1 MAKKCNNGAYIPL
14 APNTFLLRGP
24 SHKNGGVDISP
35 NIEAEGGEV
44 IQIGNGRIRILSK
57 HKLGAGK
64 SPANNFLRGMDF
76 NTAFNL
82 QENYK
87 DRNRL
92 NDDGSKYKT
101 GGEEEIID
109 KIKHKIIATKNK
121 LFGRVKVDVP
131 KIENGYDFSKIIAT
145 DNRPFNADSINYIAS
160 KLNNLDNN
168 FQRAAVIANIIDES
182 GGDPYAASKD
192 NTYRGL
198 LQWADDRWSEIE
210 KAGDVPTMDEQLAYF
225 TKTIDNLTDGKT
237 WTHGGKG
244 SGYQSNKD
252 AYNAFKKGEDIDTVM
267 HGFTWGNVRPLGKQA
282 SYENRLKIAKQ
293 VLDVLNSKQEKALG
307 GEDKPYTPEELHAE
321 WVRSHA
327 NPNQDLVDRV
337 IGNLINP
344 IADQEYETKYTRDPN
359 KVSHKAFDLVN
370 EDVYYK
376 QGADNYDKRL
386 IDAQDLINLKNA
398 AAKSIGTEYI
408 TDPSG
413 VKIRNPLYSHD
424 KKVTNK
430 AKYAFDLY
438 NRGVLPNIYFYNE
451 GDDEINGIKISKDAL
466 GFMNNRKNNDIYVM
480 RGQNDINRS
489 LYHEYKHTMD
499 KALSKFIYDDYALT
513 HTGTEA
519 LNRHYKF
526 KDQTNY
532 YNDPAEVAARIE
544 TLRKFLTDDINK
556 RDFTLKDI
564 EDYLYSNSD
573 IGQLRDG
580 AGYTHEEIV
589 DLLNST
595 YKYGGESNVDADEDI
610 NDTVNSKDRIGKR
623 RTILKKNRQ
632 RLYNTVNTTI
642 NKEKIKDAID
652 LLFDKNHSNIQY
664 NNQPKSNAVSTNDRR
679 YEREVPYSA
688 NPIIKRPDDS
698 RVYEN
703 INSIT
708 KSLIDILYNNENNNQ
723 VRQEQPVVNNEKK
736 EDPIKQYAINSNPK
750 TKNIIGDINIAK
762 PTSLYGRT
770 PIITFKKG
778 LEIDDDG
785 FYGGELPPAIITDD
799 IIKKEKALG
808 GMANHFIYNIG
819 GKDRLAMIPST
830 GSKTEA
836 RCGGKFSSNK
846 TKSGKHKALFGLDDI
861 GTANLIGNGVSALA
875 NIGSGLITDA
885 GINKLQAPTQQIV
898 TPERALKLNTTYNI
912 GSQLETMNNTLANM
926 GNALKNNTASS
937 QGYAARLNRYGSVR
951 DQLSRQL
958 FEDKNNRE
966 SQLINADL
974 QNQQNVMNRNIVRSD
989 EAANRYNEAF
999 REFNNDRLKLKTANW
1014 ASTLDKV
1021 SGDISGGIHAFIGS
1035 DQRKKQAELDNN
1047 NLLIGMLPY
1056 LDNIPGIKDD
1066 KTLQGNIVERIKKLL
1081 GTI

>member
-1 MAKKCNNGAYIPL
+1 MVKKCNNGAYIPL

-101 GGEEEIID
+101 GGENEIELTKLTPEEERIFQMWYKGMATRSGMSLNPDDKEHYYDYRGYWKNISKDKHIWDNKGHFYDTYKLPGHPTFSDQSNYAKGKYASKYASLAGHWVNGLEYNRITGSTQKEDEVYLNPKDYNDYMTKYKSQIKKFGGEDDIID

-210 KAGDVPTMDEQLAYF
+210 KAGDIPTMDEQLAYF

-252 AYNAFKKGEDIDTVM
+252 AYNAFKKGENIDTVM

-307 GEDKPYTPEELHAE
+307 G
-321 WVRSHA
+321 
-327 NPNQDLVDRV
+327 
-337 IGNLINP
+337 
-344 IADQEYETKYTRDPN
+344 
-359 KVSHKAFDLVN
+359 
-370 EDVYYK
+370 
-376 QGADNYDKRL
+376 
-386 IDAQDLINLKNA
+386 
-398 AAKSIGTEYI
+398 
-408 TDPSG
+408 
-413 VKIRNPLYSHD
+413 
-424 KKVTNK
+424 
-430 AKYAFDLY
+430 
-438 NRGVLPNIYFYNE
+438 
-451 GDDEINGIKISKDAL
+451 
-466 GFMNNRKNNDIYVM
+466 
-480 RGQNDINRS
+480 
-489 LYHEYKHTMD
+489 
-499 KALSKFIYDDYALT
+499 
-513 HTGTEA
+513 
-519 LNRHYKF
+519 
-526 KDQTNY
+526 
-532 YNDPAEVAARIE
+532 
-544 TLRKFLTDDINK
+544 
-556 RDFTLKDI
+556 
-564 EDYLYSNSD
+564 
-573 IGQLRDG
+573 
-580 AGYTHEEIV
+580 
-589 DLLNST
+589 
-595 YKYGGESNVDADEDI
+595 
-610 NDTVNSKDRIGKR
+610 
-623 RTILKKNRQ
+623 
-632 RLYNTVNTTI
+632 
-642 NKEKIKDAID
+642 
-652 LLFDKNHSNIQY
+652 
-664 NNQPKSNAVSTNDRR
+664 
-679 YEREVPYSA
+679 
-688 NPIIKRPDDS
+688 
-698 RVYEN
+698 
-703 INSIT
+703 
-708 KSLIDILYNNENNNQ
+708 
-723 VRQEQPVVNNEKK
+723 
-736 EDPIKQYAINSNPK
+736 
-750 TKNIIGDINIAK
+750 
-762 PTSLYGRT
+762 
-770 PIITFKKG
+770 
-778 LEIDDDG
+778 
-785 FYGGELPPAIITDD
+785 
-799 IIKKEKALG
+799 
-808 GMANHFIYNIG
+808 MANHFIYNIG
-819 GKDRLAMIPST
+819 GKDRLAILPST
-830 GSKTEA
+830 GSKIEA
-836 RCGGKFSSNK
+836 RCGGKFSSK
-846 TKSGKHKALFGLDDI
+846 KSKSGKHKALFGLDDI
-861 GTANLIGNGVSALA
+861 GTANLIGNGISALA

-885 GINKLQAPTQQIV
+885 GINKLQAPTRQIV

-912 GSQLETMNNTLANM
+912 GSQLETMNSTLANM

-966 SQLINADL
+966 SQLINTDL

-989 EAANRYNEAF
+989 EAANRYNEAS
-999 REFNNDRLKLKTANW
+999 REFNNDRIKLKAANW
-1014 ASTLDKV
+1014 ASTIDKV

-1047 NLLIGMLPY
+1047 NLLVTMLPY

-1066 KTLQGNIVERIKKLL
+1066 KALQDSIMEKIKKIL
-1081 GTI
+1081 GTIQ